1 MHGHE
6 ERNTQ
11 RTRPSPAW
19 RIIPG
24 AALVLVLIWSAIAYQ
39 LSESRAAAFRYA
51 RHEGRNLA
59 NVVGK
64 HFSSYLAAVDLW
76 MGQLRKEW
84 LRDPRDFA
92 RTVALKKALLGGD
105 SIVAGTRIVDRSG
118 RIVFSDD
125 GDGRRN
131 AYVGDRLYFRVH
143 AEARTPRDE
152 LYIGDPIVGRGS
164 GRVLIPLSRPILG
177 PEGEFRGV
185 IVLALSLE
193 QLSKTYR
200 EITLGSNSFV
210 TVRRPTG
217 EVLASSTEYEKVRNR
232 YMRTIPH
239 GPSDPLAGSFVRPAS
254 IDGIERLF
262 TYQRLPAHDLVVVV
276 AKPTVELLSA
286 YHQQRRVYLA
296 GGLLLSIAVVLLAF
310 LAHRRI
316 GRDGQSGERQRR
328 IIAVQTRLSDEQ
340 LDLRAIYELVVET
353 TRQIIGTGAAAIQ
366 FVERDEFVYVAA
378 SEERRQIVGARTS
391 LKGNF
396 SAAILE
402 SGKAILCEDTQT
414 DPRIDAAASRR
425 AGARSLIGAPM
436 YHEDRI
442 VGVLKLISGEPRA
455 FRADQLSTLELLAGI
470 AGSAIQRKRAQQE
483 LRRSEERF
491 RSLTQLSSDWYW
503 EQDASFRFTKFEGRS
518 RFAPAEI
525 LGKCVWDL
533 RGIVRESADWE
544 GLRRTM
550 LAHEAFRQF
559 EYCYETRA
567 GERHYISADGEP
579 VFDEKGVFAGY
590 RGTSRDVTA
599 QRRGEEALRRFRAAI
614 DMSHD
619 AVYLTDRATLRFV
632 DLNEAACKGTGYSRE
647 ELMRVGPERV
657 LGKSREQLEREY
669 DAVIAAGEAGV
680 TTETS
685 YLAKGGRARWS
696 ELQRRA
702 LRAGDAWI
710 IVTISRDITER
721 KRAEERQKRHLR
733 LQERTAR
740 FGQSALEKRDS
751 AELVDEAVQAVL
763 EGLRA
768 DGAGYIEVGA
778 AGGFVLRRLEG
789 IADGPSGPC
798 AIDSGSAQLHQF
810 FDPERARTPVPGADL
825 GLPWA
830 QRFDSAGVV
839 PVRSE
844 GRVRGLLCAFDR
856 RGNAFAAEEMNFIEA
871 LAGVLSTALQRADS
885 EGKLAFLAQ
894 FDPLTGLPNRALLR
908 DRFAQMIVQARRHR
922 TKLGVLFIDLDEFKL
937 VNDSL
942 GHAAGDELLREAGRR
957 LQSSLRAGDTVARIA
972 GDEFAV
978 ILGDLARA
986 EDAAIVAQKI
996 IDCLGAAS
1004 SLLGQ
1009 EMFVTAS
1016 VGIAVFPGDGDDAE
1030 SLLGAA
1036 DAAMYRAKQAGRN
1049 SYQFFTGEI
1058 TQRTRAR
1065 ALLGGELR
1073 RALEREEFSLFY
1085 QPKIE
1090 LRTRRLCG
1098 AEALLRWTHPQ
1109 RGLVPPG
1116 EFISVLEETGLIVP
1130 AGEWVLQRAFAD
1142 LKSLREQGLEHF
1154 RMAVNLSARQFRQ
1167 QDLAARIDKTV
1178 AAANVDP
1185 SWVELEI
1192 TESQLMQDPQ
1202 HASAV
1207 VRELTATGIQIAI
1220 DDFGTGYSSL
1230 AYLTRFPV
1238 SSLKID
1244 RSFVAGMM
1252 TRKAD
1257 SAIVR
1262 AILEMARALGFTVV
1276 AEGVETQAQAQLLDK
1291 LRCEQAQ
1298 GYLFGHPM
1306 PIEDFRAFAAGSARG
1321 LLPETL

>member
-1 MHGHE
+1 MHGRE
-6 ERNTQ
+6 EQNTQ
-11 RTRPSPAW
+11 RTQRSSAW
-19 RIIPG
+19 RITAG

-39 LSESRAAAFRYA
+39 LSESRAAALGYA
-51 RHEGRNLA
+51 RQEGRNLA
-59 NVVGK
+59 NVVGE
-64 HFSSYLAAVDLW
+64 HFSSYIANVDLW
-76 MGQLRKEW
+76 VRQLRKEW
-84 LRDPRDFA
+84 QRDPRHFA
-92 RTVALKKALLGGD
+92 QAVALKRALLGGD

-118 RIVFSDD
+118 RVVFSDTA
-125 GDGRRN
+125 GGTQN
-131 AYVGDRLYFRVH
+131 AFVGDRLYFRIH
-143 AEARTPRDE
+143 AEAGKPRDE
-152 LYIGDPIVGRGS
+152 LYISDPIVGRTS

-193 QLSKTYR
+193 QLIKTYR
-200 EITLGSNSFV
+200 EITHGSNSFV

-217 EVLASSTEYEKVRNR
+217 EVLASSTEYDKVLNR
-232 YMRTIPH
+232 SMRTLPH
-239 GPSDPLAGSFVRPAS
+239 GPNDPLAGSFVRPAS

-276 AKPTVELLSA
+276 AKPTEELLSA
-286 YHQQRRVYLA
+286 YHQQRRVYLG
-296 GGLLLSIAVVLLAF
+296 GGLLLSLAVVLLAL

-328 IIAVQTRLSDEQ
+328 IIALQTRLSDER
-340 LDLRAIYELVVET
+340 LDLRAMCDLVVAA
-353 TRQIIGTGAAAIQ
+353 TREIVGSGAAAIQ
-366 FVERDEFVYVAA
+366 FVEGEEFVYFAVT
-378 SEERRQIVGARTS
+378 EERRQIVGARTS

-402 SGKAILCEDTQT
+402 SGKAILCEDTQS
-414 DPRIDAAASRR
+414 DPRIDAAASLR

-436 YHEDRI
+436 YHEDRV
-442 VGVLKLISGEPRA
+442 VGVLKLLSGEPRA
-455 FRADQLSTLELLAGI
+455 FRADQLPTLELLAGI
-470 AGSAIQRKRAQQE
+470 AGSAIQRKRAQE
-483 LRRSEERF
+483 DLRRSEERF
-491 RSLTQLSSDWYW
+491 RSLTHLSSDWYW

-518 RFAPAEI
+518 RFVLAEI

-533 RGIVRESADWE
+533 RGIVRDSADWQA
-544 GLRRTM
+544 LRRAM
-550 LAHEAFRQF
+550 HAHEAFRQF
-559 EYCYETRA
+559 VYCYETRA

-579 VFDEKGVFAGY
+579 VFDEKGGFAGY
-590 RGTSRDVTA
+590 RGTSRDITA
-599 QRRGEEALRRFRAAI
+599 QRRGEEALRRFRAAM

-657 LGKSREQLEREY
+657 LGKPREELEREY
-669 DAVIAAGEAGV
+669 DAVIAAGADGV

-685 YLAKGGRARWS
+685 YVAKNGRKRWT
-696 ELQRRA
+696 ELQRRP
-702 LRAGDAWI
+702 LRAGDGWI

-740 FGQSALEKRDS
+740 FGQSALEKRDPG
-751 AELVDEAVQAVL
+751 ALIDEAVQTVL

-768 DGAGYIEVGA
+768 DGAAYIEAG
-778 AGGFVLRRLEG
+778 AGGRLVLRKLAG
-789 IADGPSGPC
+789 IAEGPGAPC
-798 AIDSGSAQLHQF
+798 AIDSRSARLHQF
-810 FDPERARTPVPGADL
+810 FDPDCPRTPVPGADL
-825 GLPWA
+825 GLDWTE
-830 QRFDSAGVV
+830 RFDSAAVV

-844 GRVRGLLCAFDR
+844 DTVRGLLCAFDR
-856 RGNAFAAEEMNFIEA
+856 HGNALAAEEMNFVDA
-871 LAGVLSTALQRADS
+871 VAGVLSTALQRADS

-894 FDPLTGLPNRALLR
+894 FDGLTGLPNRALLR
-908 DRFAQMIVQARRHR
+908 DRFEQMIVQARRHG

-942 GHAAGDELLREAGRR
+942 GHAAGDELLKEAARR
-957 LQSSLRAGDTVARIA
+957 LKSALRASDTVARIA

-978 ILGDLARA
+978 ILGDLARP

-996 IDCLGAAS
+996 IDRLAEANQ
-1004 SLLGQ
+1004 LLGQ

-1016 VGIAVFPGDGDDAE
+1016 VGIAVYPGDGEDAE

-1036 DAAMYRAKQAGRN
+1036 DAAMYKAKQAGRN
-1049 SYQFFTGEI
+1049 AYQFFTGEI

-1065 ALLGGELR
+1065 ALLGSELR
-1073 RALEREEFSLFY
+1073 RALEREEFTLFY

-1098 AEALLRWTHPQ
+1098 AEALVRWNHPA

-1116 EFISVLEETGLIVP
+1116 EFISVLEESGLIVP
-1130 AGEWVLQRAFAD
+1130 VGEWVLQRAFAD
-1142 LKSLREQGLEHF
+1142 LKAMREEGVEHF

-1167 QDLAARIDKTV
+1167 QDLAARIDRSV
-1178 AAANVDP
+1178 RAAKVDP

-1192 TESQLMQDPQ
+1192 TESELMQDPQ

-1207 VRELTATGIQIAI
+1207 VRELTASGMHIAI

-1238 SSLKID
+1238 TSLKID

-1257 SAIVR
+1257 GAIVR
-1262 AILEMARALGFTVV
+1262 AILDMAHALGFTVV
-1276 AEGVETQAQAQLLDK
+1276 AEGVETQAQADLLGK

-1298 GYLFGHPM
+1298 GYLFGRPM
-1306 PIEDFRAFAAGSARG
+1306 PIADLRAFAAALRPP
-1321 LLPETL
+1321 LAA